1 MVLIVR
7 GECRPG
13 ADHAAG
19 SRQQLGLQRAVLQPW
34 RDRVDGAC
42 ERGRIEA
49 VGPASLACTK
59 LASAASVASAMSRLR
74 PVASLRP
81 AVKTRCGYMEYKTPP
96 SLLLQLLRM
105 RAGTIVVSVAA
116 RACARR

>member
-1 MVLIVR
+1 MKFWLQKPQGSAEVVVLIVR

-19 SRQQLGLQRAVLQPW
+19 FEATSGAAARGWLQRAVLQPR

-49 VGPASLACTK
+49 VGPRPLACTK
-59 LASAASVASAMSRLR
+59 LASEASVASAMSRLR
-74 PVASLRP
+74 LVASLRHSG
-81 AVKTRCGYMEYKTPP
+81 TRTW
-96 SLLLQLLRM
+96 SL
-105 RAGTIVVSVAA
+105 
-116 RACARR
+116 RACA